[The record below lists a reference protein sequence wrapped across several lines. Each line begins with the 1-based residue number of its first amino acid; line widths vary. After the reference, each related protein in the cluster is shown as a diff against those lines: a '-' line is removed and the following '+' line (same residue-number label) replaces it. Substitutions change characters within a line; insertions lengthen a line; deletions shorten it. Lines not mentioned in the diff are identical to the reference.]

1 MRVRE
6 PWRALPLSSDVSEDG
21 NTDNLGET
29 GTIIVVS
36 PAGDLI
42 LDVRD
47 ESGKESFAYRVELE
61 CLSQASP
68 YFSNLLHPGK
78 FGEGARVRSEYESLK
93 SRYGNVAQATPDE
106 LPHVAIM
113 DIGRISK
120 VNTIKN
126 ITADFLRA
134 LHGLDLS
141 TASPPI
147 PNLANLAIVADRF
160 DALTYLSKYV
170 RRRRYLQ
177 GVDGKTRTK
186 SGASLPEERVRQR
199 LLIGI
204 MLDHAPWVATYS
216 KRLIINGSTRWKPGA
231 SEDDRAAL
239 WWDLPQGVE
248 DELIYRRECI
258 LETINSLQSHFL
270 KLYTSGERQCKLG
283 YDNSVQCD
291 SFQLGEMVR
300 FFIRLGTLRLQ
311 GMIYDSE
318 TSQAYAGDIDR
329 LIDTLRQCP
338 SYQVD
343 RNHAHCGLRT
353 RLIPLLDLIQNHLSL
368 DAGSLDVGICADCW
382 QNHRAEYAWSEAKRP
397 LMWTRSDLS
406 RRRIQGDTQGSL
418 CLARHHNVRDM
429 FAAFERD
436 WTARDPY

>member
-1 MRVRE
+1 
-6 PWRALPLSSDVSEDG
+6 
-21 NTDNLGET
+21 
-29 GTIIVVS
+29 
-36 PAGDLI
+36 
-42 LDVRD
+42 
-47 ESGKESFAYRVELE
+47 VE
-61 CLSQASP
+61 
-68 YFSNLLHPGK
+68 
-78 FGEGARVRSEYESLK
+78 
-93 SRYGNVAQATPDE
+93 E
-106 LPHVAIM
+106 LPHVTIV
-113 DIGRISK
+113 DIGRISM
-120 VNTIKN
+120 VSTIKN

-160 DALTYLSKYV
+160 DALASFSKYV

-177 GVDGKTRTK
+177 SIDGKARNK
-186 SGASLPEERVRQR
+186 SGANLPEERVRQR

-204 MLDHAPWVATYS
+204 MLDHAPWVTTYS
-216 KRLIINGSTRWKPGA
+216 KRLIVSGSTRWKPDA
-231 SEDDRAAL
+231 TDDHRAAL
-239 WWDLPQGVE
+239 WWDIPQGIE
-248 DELIYRRECI
+248 DELICRRECV

-311 GMIYDSE
+311 GTIYDSE
-318 TSQAYAGDIDR
+318 IPQAYAGDIDR

-338 SYQVD
+338 SYQID
-343 RNHAHCGLRT
+343 RNHAHCGLRS

-382 QNHRAEYAWSEAKRP
+382 QNHRAEYSWSEAKRP
-397 LMWTRSDLS
+397 LLWTRSNLT
-406 RRRIQGDTQGSL
+406 RRKMQGEAQGSL
-418 CLARHHNVRDM
+418 CLARHHSVRDM
-429 FAAFERD
+429 FTAVERD
-436 WTARDPY
+436 WTAKDAY